1 MNLDI
6 NDSVSKNIRNTREKK
21 KLTLDMA
28 AKVTGVSR
36 SMLAQIEK
44 GDVNPTLSVLWK
56 IANGFKV
63 SFSSL
68 IEPIEQQ
75 TSVLKAEETAP
86 IVEDGGRFLNYP
98 CFAFDERTLFE
109 TYRIRIL
116 PQGSLTAEAHLA
128 GTEEFLTVFSGVL
141 AVTAGE
147 EHFVLRAGDSIRFR
161 SDQPHS
167 YQNPGETETELSM
180 IIYYGA

>member
-6 NDSVSKNIRNTREKK
+6 NDSVSKNIRNMREKK

-68 IEPIEQQ
+68 IEPIDQQ

-141 AVTAGE
+141 AVSTGE
-147 EHFVLRAGDSIRFR
+147 EHFVLQAGDSIRFR
-161 SDQPHS
+161 SDQSHS

>member
-28 AKVTGVSR
+28 AKVSGVSR

-68 IEPIEQQ
+68 IEPIDQKT
-75 TSVLKAEETAP
+75 TSDVLQFFTQ
-86 IVEDGGRFLNYP
+86 DGTKISVRP
-98 CFAFDERTLFE
+98 
-109 TYRIRIL
+109 
-116 PQGSLTAEAHLA
+116 S
-128 GTEEFLTVFSGVL
+128 GTEPKIKFYFEV
-141 AVTAGE
+141 AGE
-147 EHFVLRAGDSIRFR
+147 LKNRGDFDRVEAL
-161 SDQPHS
+161 SDAKIDAIMR
-167 YQNPGETETELSM
+167 ELDL
-180 IIYYGA
+180 

>member
-1 MNLDI
+1 MDI
-6 NDSVSKNIRNTREKK
+6 NDSVSRNIRNTREKK

-68 IEPIEQQ
+68 IEPIQQQ
-75 TSVLKAEETAP
+75 TSVLRAEETAP
-86 IVEDGGRFLNYP
+86 IIEDGGRFINYP
-98 CFAFDERTLFE
+98 CFAFDERKLFE
-109 TYRIRIL
+109 TYRIRIAPL
-116 PQGSLTAEAHLA
+116 GGLTAEAHLA
-128 GTEEFLTVFSGVL
+128 GTEEFLTVFAGTL

-147 EHFVLRAGDSIRFR
+147 ERYVLQAGDSIRFR
-161 SDQPHS
+161 SDQAHS
-167 YQNPGETETELSM
+167 YQNPGETETEISM

>member
-1 MNLDI
+1 MDI
-6 NDSVSKNIRNTREKK
+6 NDSVSRNIKNMREKK

-28 AKVTGVSR
+28 AKATGVSR

-68 IEPIEQQ
+68 IESIEPQ
-75 TSVLKAEETAP
+75 TSVLKAEETTP
-86 IVEDGGRFLNYP
+86 IVEDSGRFINYP
-98 CFAFDERTLFE
+98 CFSFDERKLFE
-109 TYRIRIL
+109 TYRIRIA
-116 PQGSLTAEAHLA
+116 PQGCLAADAHLA
-128 GTEEFLTVFSGVL
+128 GTEEFITVFSGVL

-147 EHFVLRAGDSIRFR
+147 ERHVLRAGDSIRFR
-161 SDQPHS
+161 SDQAHS
-167 YQNPGETETELSM
+167 YQNPGETETEISM
-180 IIYYGA
+180 ILYYGA

>member
-1 MNLDI
+1 MDI
-6 NDSVSKNIRNTREKK
+6 NTTVAQNVKRIREGK
-21 KLTLDMA
+21 KLTLETA
-28 AKVTGVSR
+28 AQLTGVSR

-75 TSVLKAEETAP
+75 TSVLRAEETAP

-147 EHFVLRAGDSIRFR
+147 EHFVLQAGDSIRFR

-167 YQNPGETETELSM
+167 YQNPGETGTEISM
-180 IIYYGA
+180 ILYYGA

>member
-28 AKVTGVSR
+28 AKVSGVSR

-75 TSVLKAEETAP
+75 TSVLRTEETAP

-141 AVTAGE
+141 VVSTGE
-147 EHFVLRAGDSIRFR
+147 EHFVLQAGDSIRFR